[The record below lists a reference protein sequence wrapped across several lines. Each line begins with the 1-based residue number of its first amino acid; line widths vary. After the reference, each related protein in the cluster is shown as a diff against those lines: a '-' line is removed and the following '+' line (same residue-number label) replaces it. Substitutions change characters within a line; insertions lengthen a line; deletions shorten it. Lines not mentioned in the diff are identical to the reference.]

1 MTILSTRAINNRPD
15 TSMSPFY
22 LKTMLQFRNF
32 LHASLIMNCTQN
44 DDFTTHLAPSRV
56 ARECFNDNGNQDE
69 AAIFE
74 VLTFKP

>member
-1 MTILSTRAINNRPD
+1 
-15 TSMSPFY
+15 MSPFY
-22 LKTMLQFRNF
+22 LQTMLQIRNF

-74 VLTFKP
+74 ALTFKPWSYSLFR